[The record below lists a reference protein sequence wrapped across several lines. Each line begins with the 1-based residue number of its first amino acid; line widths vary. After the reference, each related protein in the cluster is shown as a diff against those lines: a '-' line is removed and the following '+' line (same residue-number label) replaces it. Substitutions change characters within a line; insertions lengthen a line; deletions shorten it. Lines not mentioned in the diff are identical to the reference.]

1 MNVTTLLRMMP
12 RMPIK
17 FRCNYCRQFLGI
29 SRSRAGGVVDCP
41 TCGRS
46 IRVPELDGSLAPVPE
61 PAMDGGDSHLARA
74 LDELAALARLD
85 APLKPVAAD
94 LAEPDDE
101 IPQPIPEPVP
111 VEIPMPVAVK
121 PLAPP
126 LSGAAGAAVDVANV
140 AVAEVIQELASA
152 VAPTAEAPRAVVT
165 VAPTAA
171 VPTRVL
177 LLAAFAPLLTLVIG
191 VGLGWILGRQFGST
205 MPTSAPDAA
214 AVAVEQR
221 TTAAAVEGRI
231 SYQSDEGDVR
241 PDIGAC
247 VIALPATWD
256 AASRLSPI
264 GLRPADS
271 PIDQQVAVAFV
282 TGMQGALAWADA
294 EGRFQISLPAAG
306 SYRLLI
312 LSRLASRVDDAPL
325 PAEIVQQLQVHL
337 QDPSATIGRRAYVV
351 RDVEAKAGV
360 PSVWDHQFVR

>member
-1 MNVTTLLRMMP
+1 
-12 RMPIK
+12 MPIK

-29 SRSRAGGVVDCP
+29 SRNRAGGVVDCP

-126 LSGAAGAAVDVANV
+126 VLGAAGAAVDVAHV
-140 AVAEVIQELASA
+140 AVADVIQELASA
-152 VAPTAEAPRAVVT
+152 VAPSAEAPRAVVT
-165 VAPTAA
+165 VAAA
-171 VPTRVL
+171 ASLSTRSLILV
-177 LLAAFAPLLTLVIG
+177 AFAPLLALFI
-191 VGLGWILGRQFGST
+191 GLGLGGMLGRQLGST
-205 MPTSAPDAA
+205 TPTAVPDAL
-214 AVAVEQR
+214 AVATEQPLA
-221 TTAAAVEGRI
+221 AAAVEGRI

-271 PIDQQVAVAFV
+271 PIDQQVAAAFV
-282 TGMQGALAWADA
+282 TGMQGALAWTDA
-294 EGRFQISLPAAG
+294 EGHYTLSLPAAG
-306 SYRLLI
+306 AYRLLI

-325 PAEIVQQLQVHL
+325 PAEVVQQLQAHL
-337 QDPSATIGRRAYVV
+337 QDPDATIGRRAYVV
-351 RDVEAKAGV
+351 RDVEAKAGSL
-360 PSVWDHQFVR
+360 SVWDHQFTR